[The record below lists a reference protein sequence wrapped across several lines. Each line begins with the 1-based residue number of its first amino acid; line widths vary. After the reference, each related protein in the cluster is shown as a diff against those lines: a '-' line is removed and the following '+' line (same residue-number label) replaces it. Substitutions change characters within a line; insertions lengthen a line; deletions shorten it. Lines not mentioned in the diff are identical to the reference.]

1 MPKVVRF
8 SVFFPSLSSSSA
20 VWAHPSPHQEHSNAA
35 SIFLM
40 ISSFQRAIV
49 CFAREDAKRGDE
61 MHDPAASRYY
71 VGMLR
76 NTADSWGAPAKF
88 FHWVMAALIL
98 AQIALGLMAAS
109 WRVSPTKIEL
119 FFWHKS
125 TGMLILLLVALR
137 LLWRLANPAPALP
150 AGMPAWE
157 RAAARSSH
165 LLLYALMI
173 ALPITGWIVN
183 SASNIP
189 FRIFRLIPLPAIVA
203 PDQYTADVVALV
215 HRGLFAVL
223 ALVLGAHI
231 GAALRH
237 HFVKRNTVLTRM
249 LPGAGRAP

>member
-1 MPKVVRF
+1 
-8 SVFFPSLSSSSA
+8 
-20 VWAHPSPHQEHSNAA
+20 
-35 SIFLM
+35 
-40 ISSFQRAIV
+40 
-49 CFAREDAKRGDE
+49 
-61 MHDPAASRYY
+61 MHDRAASRYY

-98 AQIALGLMAAS
+98 AQIALGLTAAS
-109 WRVSPTKIEL
+109 WRVSPTKLEL

-150 AGMPAWE
+150 SGMPAWE
-157 RAAARSSH
+157 RAAARASH
-165 LLLYALMI
+165 LLLYVLMI

-189 FRIFRLIPLPAIVA
+189 FRIFWLVPLPAIVA
-203 PDQYTADVVALV
+203 PDKSTADLAALV
-215 HRGLFAVL
+215 HGGLAAL
-223 ALVLGAHI
+223 LGLVLVAHI

>member
-35 SIFLM
+35 SIFFM
-40 ISSFQRAIV
+40 MSSFQRAIV
-49 CFAREDAKRGDE
+49 CSAREGAKREDE

-76 NTADSWGAPAKF
+76 NTADSWGAPAKW

-98 AQIALGLMAAS
+98 AQIALGLTAAS
-109 WRVSPTKIEL
+109 WRLSPTKVEL

-125 TGMLILLLVALR
+125 TGMLILALVALR
-137 LLWRLANPAPALP
+137 LLWRLANPTPLLP
-150 AGMPAWE
+150 PGMAAWE
-157 RAAARSSH
+157 RAAARLSH

-173 ALPITGWIVN
+173 ALPV
-183 SASNIP
+183 
-189 FRIFRLIPLPAIVA
+189 IVA
-203 PDQYTADVVALV
+203 PDEPTADLVAWV
-215 HRGLFAVL
+215 HGGLAALL
-223 ALVLGAHI
+223 ALVLVAHI

-237 HFVKRNTVLTRM
+237 HFVKRDTVLERM
-249 LPGAGRAP
+249 LPGAWR